1 MYYSSKP
8 VAAKLIGIV
17 LLLISQQA
25 TAVSARKKY
34 TIRRAK
40 QSSRELNSNNN
51 DNNINNNSSGEGDER
66 RRKLTGYCGWK
77 IWNNSGKTC
86 DQVAVDL
93 AADGTLQVSQAKS
106 QILTEGCVCGY
117 GEKSFDEDIYDI
129 NAFCGVCQYKD
140 ANFACD
146 DRVTFVMKNYA
157 ESNPTKDA
165 ARLNLMKNGNC
176 IDRNWTPYASNSNN
190 GGGLSGGAIAG
201 IVIAVLALVVASII
215 GFCLVR
221 DWNKVKR
228 ENEQDK
234 QIQEATSDH
243 PKGRVPNNNGLNVIE
258 EGEEGDEDESV
269 ASGNNVDVPQ
279 SNEMGA
285 GGKEEDDD
293 DDDDDATEI
302 VGNGKSKKSSLEKEG
317 WAVVEE

>member
-1 MYYSSKP
+1 MVSKSF
-8 VAAKLIGIV
+8 KTLK
-17 LLLISQQA
+17 S
-25 TAVSARKKY
+25 
-34 TIRRAK
+34 
-40 QSSRELNSNNN
+40 
-51 DNNINNNSSGEGDER
+51 

-77 IWNNSGKTC
+77 IWNNSGITC

-117 GEKSFDEDIYDI
+117 GEKSFDDNIYDI
-129 NAFCGVCQYKD
+129 NAFCGVCRYKD

-146 DRVTFVMKNYA
+146 DRVTFVMKNYPND
-157 ESNPTKDA
+157 NPTKDA

-176 IDRNWTPYASNSNN
+176 IDRNWTPYASNNNN

-215 GFCLVR
+215 GVCLVR

-234 QIQEATSDH
+234 QIQEAKSDHH

-258 EGEEGDEDESV
+258 EGDEDEEEDESA
-269 ASGNNVDVPQ
+269 ASGNENVNVPQ
-279 SNEMGA
+279 SNEMGVD
-285 GGKEEDDD
+285 GKE
-293 DDDDDATEI
+293 DDDATEI
-302 VGNGKSKKSSLEKEG
+302 VGNGKSKSSLEKEG
-317 WAVVEE
+317 WTVVEE

>member
-1 MYYSSKP
+1 MHYSSKP
-8 VAAKLIGIV
+8 AATKLIGIIV
-17 LLLISQQA
+17 LVISQQ
-25 TAVSARKKY
+25 TTVSARNY
-34 TIRRAK
+34 NIRREH
-40 QSSRELNSNNN
+40 QSSKELNDS
-51 DNNINNNSSGEGDER
+51 INNNIHNNAEEDDER

-129 NAFCGVCQYKD
+129 NAFCGVCRYKD

-146 DRVTFVMKNYA
+146 DRVTFVMKNYPTD
-157 ESNPTKDA
+157 NPTKDA
-165 ARLNLMKNGNC
+165 ARLNLMKNGDC
-176 IDRNWTPYASNSNN
+176 IDRNWTPYASNNNN

-234 QIQEATSDH
+234 QIQEAPSDY

-258 EGEEGDEDESV
+258 EGEEGDEDES
-269 ASGNNVDVPQ
+269 SSSENVDVPQ
-279 SNEMGA
+279 SNEIGVD
-285 GGKEEDDD
+285 GKE
-293 DDDDDATEI
+293 DDDDATEI
-302 VGNGKSKKSSLEKEG
+302 VGNGKSKSSLEKEG
-317 WAVVEE
+317 WTVVEE

>member
-1 MYYSSKP
+1 MYYSPKP
-8 VAAKLIGIV
+8 AAASL
-17 LLLISQQA
+17 SQQ
-25 TAVSARKKY
+25 TIVSARNY
-34 TIRRAK
+34 NIIRGAQ
-40 QSSRELNSNNN
+40 QSSREFNNN
-51 DNNINNNSSGEGDER
+51 NNADEDDR

-77 IWNNSGKTC
+77 IWNNSGITC

-117 GEKSFDEDIYDI
+117 GEKSFDDNIYDI
-129 NAFCGVCQYKD
+129 NAFCGVCRYKD

-157 ESNPTKDA
+157 KDNPTKDA
-165 ARLNLMKNGNC
+165 ARLNLMKNGDC
-176 IDRNWTPYASNSNN
+176 IDRNWTPYASNNN
-190 GGGLSGGAIAG
+190 NSGGLSGGAIAG

-234 QIQEATSDH
+234 QIQEAKSDH

-258 EGEEGDEDESV
+258 EGEEGDESESE
-269 ASGNNVDVPQ
+269 SSSSENVDVPQ
-279 SNEMGA
+279 SNEIGVD
-285 GGKEEDDD
+285 GKE
-293 DDDDDATEI
+293 DDDDATEI
-302 VGNGKSKKSSLEKEG
+302 VGNGKSKSSLEKEG
-317 WAVVEE
+317 WTVVEE

>member
-8 VAAKLIGIV
+8 AAASL
-17 LLLISQQA
+17 SQQ
-25 TAVSARKKY
+25 TTVSARNY
-34 TIRRAK
+34 NIRGAQ
-40 QSSRELNSNNN
+40 QSSRELNIHNNA
-51 DNNINNNSSGEGDER
+51 EEYYER

-77 IWNNSGKTC
+77 IWNNSGITC

-117 GEKSFDEDIYDI
+117 GEKSFDDNIYDI
-129 NAFCGVCQYKD
+129 NAFCGVCRYKD

-146 DRVTFVMKNYA
+146 DRVTFVMKNYPTD
-157 ESNPTKDA
+157 NPTKDA
-165 ARLNLMKNGNC
+165 ARLNLMKNGDC
-176 IDRNWTPYASNSNN
+176 IDRNWTPYASNNN
-190 GGGLSGGAIAG
+190 NSGGLSGGAIAG

-234 QIQEATSDH
+234 QIQEAKSDH

-258 EGEEGDEDESV
+258 EGDEDEEDESA
-269 ASGNNVDVPQ
+269 ASGNEIVNVPQ
-279 SNEMGA
+279 SNEVGA
-285 GGKEEDDD
+285 AGKE
-293 DDDDDATEI
+293 DDDATEI
-302 VGNGKSKKSSLEKEG
+302 VGNGKSKSSLEKEG
-317 WAVVEE
+317 WTVVEE

>member
-1 MYYSSKP
+1 MS
-8 VAAKLIGIV
+8 AAASL
-17 LLLISQQA
+17 SQQ
-25 TAVSARKKY
+25 TTVSARNY
-34 TIRRAK
+34 NIIRGAQ
-40 QSSRELNSNNN
+40 QSSREFNNN
-51 DNNINNNSSGEGDER
+51 NNADEDDR

-77 IWNNSGKTC
+77 IWNNSGITC

-117 GEKSFDEDIYDI
+117 GEKSFDDNIYDI

-157 ESNPTKDA
+157 KDNPTKDA
-165 ARLNLMKNGNC
+165 ARLNLMKNGDC
-176 IDRNWTPYASNSNN
+176 IDRNWTPYASNNN
-190 GGGLSGGAIAG
+190 NSGGLSGGAIAG

-234 QIQEATSDH
+234 QIQEATSDL

-258 EGEEGDEDESV
+258 EGEEGDEDES
-269 ASGNNVDVPQ
+269 SSSENVDVPQ
-279 SNEMGA
+279 SNEIGVD
-285 GGKEEDDD
+285 GKE
-293 DDDDDATEI
+293 DDDDATEI
-302 VGNGKSKKSSLEKEG
+302 VGNGKSKSSLEKEG
-317 WAVVEE
+317 WTVVEE

>member
-1 MYYSSKP
+1 MHYSSKP
-8 VAAKLIGIV
+8 ATASL
-17 LLLISQQA
+17 SQQA
-25 TAVSARKKY
+25 TVSSRNY
-34 TIRRAK
+34 IRRA
-40 QSSRELNSNNN
+40 QLSSRELNNKAEE
-51 DNNINNNSSGEGDER
+51 DNER
-66 RRKLTGYCGWK
+66 RRKLAGYCGWK
-77 IWNNSGKTC
+77 IWNNSGITC

-117 GEKSFDEDIYDI
+117 GEKSFDDNIYDI

-146 DRVTFVMKNYA
+146 DRVTFVMKNYPTD
-157 ESNPTKDA
+157 NPTKDA
-165 ARLNLMKNGNC
+165 ARLNLMKKGDC
-176 IDRNWTPYASNSNN
+176 IDRNWTPYASNNNN

-234 QIQEATSDH
+234 QIQEATSDL

-258 EGEEGDEDESV
+258 EGEEGDEDES
-269 ASGNNVDVPQ
+269 SSSENVDVPQ
-279 SNEMGA
+279 SNEIGVD
-285 GGKEEDDD
+285 GKE
-293 DDDDDATEI
+293 DDDDATEI
-302 VGNGKSKKSSLEKEG
+302 VGNGKSKSSLEKEG
-317 WAVVEE
+317 WTVVEE

>member
-1 MYYSSKP
+1 MHYSSKP
-8 VAAKLIGIV
+8 ATASL
-17 LLLISQQA
+17 SQQA
-25 TAVSARKKY
+25 TVSSRNY
-34 TIRRAK
+34 IRRA
-40 QSSRELNSNNN
+40 QLSSRELNNKAEE
-51 DNNINNNSSGEGDER
+51 DNER
-66 RRKLTGYCGWK
+66 RRKLAGYCGWK
-77 IWNNSGKTC
+77 IWNNSGITC

-117 GEKSFDEDIYDI
+117 GEKSFDDNIYDI
-129 NAFCGVCQYKD
+129 NAFCGVCRYKD

-146 DRVTFVMKNYA
+146 DRVTFVMKNYPTD
-157 ESNPTKDA
+157 NPTKDA
-165 ARLNLMKNGNC
+165 ARLNLMKNGDC
-176 IDRNWTPYASNSNN
+176 IDRNWTPYASNNNN

-234 QIQEATSDH
+234 QIQEATSDL

-258 EGEEGDEDESV
+258 EGEEGDEDES
-269 ASGNNVDVPQ
+269 SSSENVDVPQ
-279 SNEMGA
+279 SNEIGVD
-285 GGKEEDDD
+285 GKE
-293 DDDDDATEI
+293 DDDDATEI
-302 VGNGKSKKSSLEKEG
+302 VGNGKSKSSLEKEG
-317 WAVVEE
+317 WTVVEE

>member
-8 VAAKLIGIV
+8 AAASLIV
-17 LLLISQQA
+17 ISQQ
-25 TAVSARKKY
+25 TAVSARNY
-34 TIRRAK
+34 NIRRAH
-40 QSSRELNSNNN
+40 QSSREIN
-51 DNNINNNSSGEGDER
+51 DSINNNINNSAEEDDER

-77 IWNNSGKTC
+77 IWNNSGITC

-129 NAFCGVCQYKD
+129 NAFCGVCRYKD

-157 ESNPTKDA
+157 KDNPTKDV
-165 ARLNLMKNGNC
+165 ARLNLMKNGDC
-176 IDRNWTPYASNSNN
+176 IDRNWTPYAERGGNS
-190 GGGLSGGAIAG
+190 GGLSGGAITG

-243 PKGRVPNNNGLNVIE
+243 PKGRVPGNNGLNVIE
-258 EGEEGDEDESV
+258 EGDEDEEDESV
-269 ASGNNVDVPQ
+269 ASEKNVDVPQ
-279 SNEMGA
+279 SNEIGA
-285 GGKEEDDD
+285 GGKE
-293 DDDDDATEI
+293 DDDATEI
-302 VGNGKSKKSSLEKEG
+302 VGNGKSKSSLEKEG
-317 WAVVEE
+317 WTVVEE